1 MDSNEKHRINLIK
14 KLRKKGVKNENIL
27 SVIGKIPRELF
38 INPAQNNLAYQDKAL
53 PISCSQSI
61 SQPYTVAFMTEL
73 LDVQS
78 GQKVL
83 EIGTG
88 SGYQATI
95 LLMLGARVYSVE
107 RHKEL
112 FDNTNNLFEQYK
124 IDVKTKLGDGS
135 LGWEEYAPYDSII
148 ITAAAPDISKEL
160 ISQIKNGGKII
171 APVGDLKSQTMTRFT
186 KLESGD
192 LIKEEF
198 GSFKFVPLLGKK
210 GFSA

>member
-27 SVIGKIPRELF
+27 SVIGKTPRELF
-38 INPAQNNLAYQDKAL
+38 INPAQNNLAYEDKAL

-73 LDVQS
+73 LDIQP

-112 FDNTNNLFEQYK
+112 FDNTNNLFKKYK

-135 LGWEEYAPYDSII
+135 LGWEEYAPFDSVI
-148 ITAAAPDISKEL
+148 ITAATPTIPNEL
-160 ISQIKNGGKII
+160 ISQIKIGGKII
-171 APVGDLKSQTMTRFT
+171 APVGDLESQTMTRIT
-186 KLESGD
+186 RLSKENYSR
-192 LIKEEF
+192 EEF
-198 GSFKFVPLLGKK
+198 GSFKFVPLLGKR
-210 GFSA
+210 GFAE

>member
-1 MDSNEKHRINLIK
+1 
-14 KLRKKGVKNENIL
+14 
-27 SVIGKIPRELF
+27 
-38 INPAQNNLAYQDKAL
+38 
-53 PISCSQSI
+53 
-61 SQPYTVAFMTEL
+61 
-73 LDVQS
+73 
-78 GQKVL
+78 
-83 EIGTG
+83 
-88 SGYQATI
+88 
-95 LLMLGARVYSVE
+95 
-107 RHKEL
+107 
-112 FDNTNNLFEQYK
+112 
-124 IDVKTKLGDGS
+124 